1 MKLNKLALLLLIQPV
16 IYGCSD
22 DEQLDCNADS
32 NKETALHIIHRALTN
47 TYNNP
52 KIETVFNDG
61 RIENIKTR
69 SVDAVGSLTC
79 GATYSFSYDGTV
91 YSKEFDYDLT
101 WLQDKKT
108 TEVSLD
114 PSHILKYAAVAYG
127 KAEYKRYL
135 VEEAEKSKAIAAA
148 QIVVEKVEKC
158 ISDKKDALYK
168 EMGDIEAVTYIV
180 AHEYE
185 LNEQCHL
192 EANKETQSVSEE
204 TECVSCTVEDRIDNA
219 PPLTEGQKQ
228 CADEKMADYRKV
240 AGADAIIAFDQI
252 GEWEEQCRKEG

>member
-1 MKLNKLALLLLIQPV
+1 M
-16 IYGCSD
+16 
-22 DEQLDCNADS
+22 
-32 NKETALHIIHRALTN
+32 
-47 TYNNP
+47 
-52 KIETVFNDG
+52 
-61 RIENIKTR
+61 
-69 SVDAVGSLTC
+69 TC

-135 VEEAEKSKAIAAA
+135 MEEAEKSKAIAAA

-192 EANKETQSVSEE
+192 EANKETQSVSEG